1 MMDFGTTLTK
11 RPLVG
16 IPTWND
22 DSVFYPGVELYGIN
36 VSYVNTL
43 RKAGALPILVP
54 LHMDK
59 DSLRGIFERLDGI
72 FLAGGG
78 DIAPRVYNPKSREAF
93 DSSDIERDITELT
106 LVKWALD
113 ANMPVLGVCRGIQI
127 INIACGGSLYHD
139 LSKERPGE
147 IRHDYI
153 GPDYKRDQIS
163 HEVTFPTSGY
173 LSDIFGASTGVN
185 SMHHQGV
192 AEVGMGLQVAATSA
206 DGLTEAVHSTEH
218 RFVLGTQWHPEE
230 LMKTDTRH
238 KTVFNDFL
246 CAAADE
252 WRNW

>member
-1 MMDFGTTLTK
+1 MNLEK
-11 RPLVG
+11 RPLIG

-36 VSYVNTL
+36 VSYVSTL

-54 LHMDK
+54 LHMDR
-59 DSLRGIFERLDGI
+59 DSLRGIFDRLDGI

-127 INIACGGSLYHD
+127 INIACGGTLYHD
-139 LSKERPGE
+139 LRKEQLGNV
-147 IRHDYI
+147 RHDFI
-153 GPDYKRDQIS
+153 GPEFKRDQIS
-163 HEVTFPTSGY
+163 HDVTLSNASY
-173 LSDIFGASTGVN
+173 LGNIFGGNISIGVN

-192 AEVGMGLQVAATSA
+192 AEVGTGLQVNASSA
-206 DGLTEAVHSTEH
+206 DGLTEAVKSTEH
-218 RFVLGTQWHPEE
+218 SFVLGTQWHPEE
-230 LMKTDTRH
+230 LMKTDQRH
-238 KTVFNDFL
+238 ETVFADFL
-246 CAAADE
+246 STAADA
-252 WRNW
+252 WRSSAF